1 VCNKKN
7 SFLFVRRLFFAFD
20 TQNGRWVLINLPFM
34 PPSNDGPLNV
44 VYCLEQSLGKFGG
57 SGAEQQVNVAE

>member
-1 VCNKKN
+1 MGLKV
-7 SFLFVRRLFFAFD
+7 
-20 TQNGRWVLINLPFM
+20 PFRS
-34 PPSNDGPLNV
+34 PSNDGPVNV

>member
-1 VCNKKN
+1 MGLKK
-7 SFLFVRRLFFAFD
+7 
-20 TQNGRWVLINLPFM
+20 LPFR
-34 PPSNDGPLNV
+34 PPTNDGPVNV